1 MGPRLRGASAAAPIS
16 TGSAIFSHAPS
27 RERRCGYTPRS
38 SSPEGGSADNKRS
51 SSPEGGS
58 AKEKSEAVK
67 LQKATMCGLYATLE
81 LAAHGGAPLP
91 ASEIAAKY
99 GISLNH
105 LAKVLRALVRAKLAE
120 SVRGAAGGYR
130 FCGNPKRT
138 TLLDIIALFED
149 FPGEEPDAPGGPEGM
164 RALGGVLRE
173 IDGITIATLR
183 SVSVA
188 TLLNIVE
195 KKQRGAAADGPRQ
208 KVAAAGE

>member
-1 MGPRLRGASAAAPIS
+1 M
-16 TGSAIFSHAPS
+16 
-27 RERRCGYTPRS
+27 
-38 SSPEGGSADNKRS
+38 
-51 SSPEGGS
+51 
-58 AKEKSEAVK
+58 K

-99 GISLNH
+99 SISLNH
-105 LAKVLRALVRAKLAE
+105 LAKVLRALVRARLVE

-138 TLLDIIALFED
+138 TILDIIALFED
-149 FPGEEPDAPGGPEGM
+149 FPGEEPDARGGGPDGM

-173 IDGITIATLR
+173 IDEITIATLR
-183 SVSVA
+183 SVSIT

-195 KKQRGAAADGPRQ
+195 KQQRAAAKAQGSAAQ
-208 KVAAAGE
+208 KIVAAGE